1 MSDPRAIR
9 RSDRGWRPAL
19 RFRGAALL
27 NEHWHK
33 PPASSYPQRCPAC
46 DGELTVADQPVHCG
60 GEIFHPEC
68 LLYRGAGA

>member
-1 MSDPRAIR
+1 MSDSRAIR
-9 RSDRGWRPAL
+9 NSDRGWRPAV

-27 NEHWHK
+27 NERWHK
-33 PPASSYPQRCPAC
+33 PPASANRQRCPAC
-46 DGELTVADQPVHCG
+46 DGELTVADHAVHCG